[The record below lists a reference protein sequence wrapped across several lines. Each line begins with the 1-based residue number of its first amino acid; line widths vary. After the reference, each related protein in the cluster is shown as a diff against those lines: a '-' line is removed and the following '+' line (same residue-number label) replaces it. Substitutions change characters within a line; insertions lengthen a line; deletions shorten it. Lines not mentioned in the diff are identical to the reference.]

1 MQITTIV
8 EPNCV
13 KKLEIPSGR
22 KENSV
27 LPLRSAY
34 SRLNS
39 MPLRRGIY
47 ATASTKLSIW
57 PIIVAQAAPA
67 TPQPRP
73 STNHASSTTFKRQP
87 DMFDIMA

>member
-1 MQITTIV
+1 MV

-22 KENSV
+22 NENRV
-27 LPLRSAY
+27 FFLIMAY
-34 SRLNS
+34 SRLNL
-39 MPLRRGIY
+39 MPLRRGMY

-57 PIIVAQAAPA
+57 PIIVAHAAPA

-73 STNHASSTTFKRQP
+73 STNHASSTTFSRQP